1 LNINAPQKFKLS
13 HSLMDQLK
21 GITGI
26 RVYYTGQNLLT
37 FSNIDFIDP
46 EMGYDQRQESYPVMR
61 TQMLGLDITF

>member
-1 LNINAPQKFKLS
+1 
-13 HSLMDQLK
+13 MDQLK